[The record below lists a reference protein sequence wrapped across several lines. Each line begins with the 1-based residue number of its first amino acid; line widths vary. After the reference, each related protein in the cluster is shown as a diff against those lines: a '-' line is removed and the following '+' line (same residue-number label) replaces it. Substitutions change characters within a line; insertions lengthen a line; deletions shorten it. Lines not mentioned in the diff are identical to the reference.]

1 MFQNVLDWLL
11 GIDRVLLGQG
21 EWGLALRNRPEYW
34 VIFLVILPAVAIFAW
49 AIYRRE
55 GKALQVSSRV
65 RITLGVLR
73 ALLIAFLAL
82 VIMQPVLFVENE
94 NHRQTNVLVLT
105 DVSQSMTLKDKL
117 TDAGDRDRVAAVTGI
132 HRGSGRLSLEEE
144 RVLDSSTRI
153 DLVNKA
159 FMKDD
164 GALCKALAEKH
175 VVRTYAFANGL
186 HEFPPGKAGTQTA
199 DGPAT
204 AVGEA
209 LLGSVNEQKG
219 TPIAAIVLISDG
231 CSNSGMTPETAAQ
244 YLANRDVNVPI
255 YAVGVGNPQE
265 PKDIEVLK
273 LVAPEIVTA
282 KDWVTFEFM
291 VKSRG
296 FEGETVA
303 AELSVEG
310 KTVAEQNVTLAGA
323 DVEQAV
329 SLKWRPER
337 PGDYDCTIGV
347 PVRAGELLDTNNTL
361 VHPLKV
367 VDRKIRVLY
376 IDGYPR
382 WEYRY
387 LKNALIRDTASIEV
401 HCLLVS
407 ADRDFPQESSRGVSS
422 LLEFPAEKKD
432 LFQYDVIILG
442 DVDPRDGSAFAS
454 PSSNL
459 TWDQAL
465 ENIAQFV
472 EEMGGGLAVIS
483 GVRDTPR
490 SYRNTPI
497 AHLLPI
503 VLEGIDEGESG
514 TSDNITESFHPRLT
528 PEGRDSPLMRLEPDK
543 AMNVELWEDNDGRED
558 GLPGVFWYY
567 PAKKSKPGATVLSV
581 HPRSGNK
588 YGPYTLMAAQNYGR
602 GRVYFT
608 AIDSSWRWR
617 YLVGDRYFYTHWGE
631 VIRYLRGGRLIGS
644 KRYNLYVSKPSYSIG
659 DKVELSARIYD
670 AEFQPIQDASYPC
683 EIDAPGEKHE
693 TVDLKAIPGKPGQ
706 YEGSYKPVDPGGY
719 SATIGPTLLG
729 DEKDR
734 STTPFTVRLPMV
746 EFDEPIM
753 NRKSLEMVASK
764 TKGKF
769 LTLGE
774 IDQLPKMIQQ
784 TGDLVSVES
793 REDDLWDSPL
803 FFILFM
809 LLITA
814 EWIVRKVVRLL

>member
-1 MFQNVLDWLL
+1 MFRDTIDWLL
-11 GIDRVLLGQG
+11 GIDRVLLGEG
-21 EWGLALRNRPEYW
+21 EWGIALRNRPEVW
-34 VIFLVILPAVAIFAW
+34 VIFLVILPAIALCVW
-49 AIYRRE
+49 SIYRRE
-55 GKALQVSSRV
+55 GKSLQVSPRV
-65 RITLGVLR
+65 RITLGILR
-73 ALLIAFLAL
+73 GLLMAFLAL
-82 VIMQPVLFVENE
+82 VIMQPVLFVDKENR
-94 NHRQTNVLVLT
+94 RQTNVLVLI

-117 TDAGDRDRVAAVTGI
+117 TDAGDRERVAAVTGI

-144 RVLDSSTRI
+144 RALDSAARI
-153 DLVNKA
+153 DLVNQA
-159 FMKDD
+159 FAKDD

-175 VVRTYAFANGL
+175 LVRTYAFANGL
-186 HEFPPGKAGTQTA
+186 HEFPPVKAGTQIA
-199 DGPAT
+199 EGPAT
-204 AVGEA
+204 AIGDA
-209 LLGSVNEQKG
+209 LLGSVNDQKG
-219 TPIAAIVLISDG
+219 TPVAAIVLVSDG
-231 CSNSGMTPETAAQ
+231 RSNSGMTPETAAQ

-273 LVAPEIVTA
+273 LVAPEVVTA

-296 FEGETVA
+296 FTGETVS
-303 AELSVEG
+303 AELAVDG
-310 KTVAEQNVTLAGA
+310 KVVAEQNVTLLGA
-323 DVEQAV
+323 EIEQAV
-329 SLKWRPER
+329 TLKWRPDR
-337 PGDYDCTIGV
+337 PGDYDATLGV
-347 PVRAGELLDTNNTL
+347 PVRAGELLDTNNSL
-361 VHPLKV
+361 LHHLKV

-407 ADRDFPQESSRGVSS
+407 ADADFPQESSRGVPS
-422 LLEFPAEKKD
+422 LLEFPAEKRD

-442 DVDPRDGSAFAS
+442 DVDPRDPRAFAA
-454 PSSNL
+454 PTSSL

-483 GVRDTPR
+483 GVHDTPR

-497 AHLLPI
+497 ARLLPV
-503 VLEGIDEGESG
+503 VLEGIDEGEAGS
-514 TSDNITESFHPRLT
+514 SDNITESFHPKLT
-528 PEGRDSPLMRLEPDK
+528 PEGRESPLMRLEPDK

-558 GLPGVFWYY
+558 GLPGVFWYT
-567 PAKKSKPGATVLSV
+567 PVKKSKPGATVLAV

-588 YGPYTLMAAQNYGR
+588 YGPYPLIATQNYNR
-602 GRVYFT
+602 GRVLFT

-617 YLVGDRYFYTHWGE
+617 YLVGDKHFYTHWGE

-644 KRYNLYVSKPSYSIG
+644 KRFNLYVGRPTYALG
-659 DKVELSARIYD
+659 DKVELSARLYD
-670 AEFQPIQDASYPC
+670 AEFQPIQDPSYPC

-693 TVDLKAIPGKPGQ
+693 TIDLKAIPGKPGQ
-706 YEGSYKPVDPGGY
+706 YEGSYKPADPGSY
-719 SATIGPTLLG
+719 AATIGPTVLG
-729 DEKDR
+729 EEKDR
-734 STTPFTVRLPMV
+734 TTVPFSVRLPMI
-746 EFDEPIM
+746 EFEDPIM
-753 NRKSLEMVASK
+753 DRKSLEMAASK

-774 IDQLPKMIQQ
+774 IDQLPKLIQQ
-784 TGDLVSVES
+784 SGDLVSVES
-793 REDDLWDSPL
+793 KEDDLWDSPL
-803 FFILFM
+803 FYILFL

-814 EWIVRKVVRLL
+814 EWVIRKVVRLL